1 MGFGVTSTRLHKE
14 TNSDT
19 IASPSSS
26 TSVAAAASSSTQSAL
41 LSPPKRD
48 ASIWFP
54 FSLDQSDLTKAAV
67 TNNTTISHILNSNST
82 SGGNANVRHYESDD
96 RSAMSSTSK
105 SLQPSASAMP
115 SCRYYP
121 SGVATDKSDIF
132 SAYGSSI
139 VSDAV
144 SSHRSLHHI
153 TSNSPYNHHTSHVH
167 QYQQQQPGSA
177 QTSHAQAHHSPVSS
191 YSLLQNMSYEAA
203 AVAAAGNARCALP
216 SPTIFPPTP
225 PPSAPWNPWAG
236 F

>member
-14 TNSDT
+14 TISDT
-19 IASPSSS
+19 LPSPSSS
-26 TSVAAAASSSTQSAL
+26 SSVSAPAS
-41 LSPPKRD
+41 KRD

-54 FSLDQSDLTKAAV
+54 FSLDQSDLTKAAA
-67 TNNTTISHILNSNST
+67 TSSTSISHILNGNSGGGSSGGIST
-82 SGGNANVRHYESDD
+82 SSRHYETDD
-96 RSAMSSTSK
+96 RPNVAMSSTSK
-105 SLQPSASAMP
+105 SMQPSASAMP
-115 SCRYYP
+115 SCRYYSP
-121 SGVATDKSDIF
+121 GASTDKSDIF

-139 VSDAV
+139 VSDVV
-144 SSHRSLHHI
+144 SSHRSLHHM
-153 TSNSPYNHHTSHVH
+153 SPNSPYNHHTSHVH